1 MADLARI
8 APVYRNAALI
18 ACHYV
23 GVGLCQSHGARLAAL
38 VLGSCSSMQREL
50 SDDEWCKSFEY
61 RAGTR
66 EYADC
71 RQRIDRQRARAAE
84 AR

>member
-1 MADLARI
+1 MLWREVAMIL
-8 APVYRNAALI
+8 
-18 ACHYV
+18 
-23 GVGLCQSHGARLAAL
+23 RLALLLVAL
-38 VLGSCSSMQREL
+38 MLGSCSSMQREL

-66 EYADC
+66 EYAEC
-71 RQRIDRQRARAAE
+71 RQRIDRQRARAVE

>member
-1 MADLARI
+1 MIFPRLAF
-8 APVYRNAALI
+8 L
-18 ACHYV
+18 
-23 GVGLCQSHGARLAAL
+23 LAAL
-38 VLGSCSSMQREL
+38 VLGSCSSMQRERA
-50 SDDEWCKSFEY
+50 DDEWGKSFEY

-71 RQRIDRQRARAAE
+71 RQRIDQQRARAAK

>member
-1 MADLARI
+1 MIL
-8 APVYRNAALI
+8 
-18 ACHYV
+18 
-23 GVGLCQSHGARLAAL
+23 RLALLLATL
-38 VLGSCSSMQREL
+38 MLGSCSSMQREL

-61 RAGTR
+61 RPDTN

>member
-1 MADLARI
+1 MKVAMIPRLAF
-8 APVYRNAALI
+8 L
-18 ACHYV
+18 
-23 GVGLCQSHGARLAAL
+23 LAAL

-50 SDDEWCKSFEY
+50 SDDERCKSFEY

-84 AR
+84 AK